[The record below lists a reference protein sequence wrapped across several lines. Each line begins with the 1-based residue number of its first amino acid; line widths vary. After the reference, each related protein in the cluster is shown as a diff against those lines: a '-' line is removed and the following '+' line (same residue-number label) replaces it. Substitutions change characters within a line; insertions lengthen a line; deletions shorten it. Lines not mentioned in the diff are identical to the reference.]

1 MPKKRIPG
9 IIQAAEKRKE
19 VLSLR
24 RRGMSYEAIGGKL
37 NLSALYCRNVVSE
50 ALKAL
55 AANCTDSAVEIRQ
68 LEEERLDK
76 LYASYVAKAEAG
88 CHKSAELCL
97 KIMARRSALRGL
109 DEPSKVDI
117 LGTWSAKTDQELLQE
132 AKAMGLPVP
141 KALQLAYEQHGPEG
155 ATDAEPTRAAVDVE
169 QP

>member
-1 MPKKRIPG
+1 MPSRKNPNVIT
-9 IIQAAEKRKE
+9 AATRRHEI
-19 VLSLR
+19 LGLR

-76 LYASYVAKAEAG
+76 LYASYAAKAEAG

-97 KIMARRSALRGL
+97 KVMARRSALRGL

-117 LGTWSAKTDQELLQE
+117 LGSWSAKTDQELLQE
-132 AKAMGLPVP
+132 AKAMGLAVP
-141 KALQLAYEQHGPEG
+141 KALQLAYEQPGPEE
-155 ATDAEPTRAAVDVE
+155 ATDA
-169 QP
+169 